1 MMITAA
7 PQQPVALLV
16 PAITIV
22 LLPTANGLRN
32 T

>member
-16 PAITIV
+16 PAIIIV
-22 LLPTANGLRN
+22 LLPTANGVRN